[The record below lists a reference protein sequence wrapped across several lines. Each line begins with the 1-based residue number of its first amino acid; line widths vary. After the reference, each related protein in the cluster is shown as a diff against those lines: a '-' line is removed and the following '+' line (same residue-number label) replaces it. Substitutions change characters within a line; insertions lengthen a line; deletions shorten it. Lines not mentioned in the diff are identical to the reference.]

1 MTAVTRTTTRRLS
14 ADPRLRLAILMLCI
28 LGIGDAGYLTY
39 VHYSGA
45 KALCTFGGGCETV
58 QTSRWATLDGVP
70 IAILGLIGYVSIM
83 LSLAIRHEL
92 ARAAAFGIALIGF
105 GFSAY
110 LTYREL
116 FTIKAICQWC
126 VASAVLMT
134 ALTVLTAIRLLRED
148 SLSELSRTTGVR

>member
-1 MTAVTRTTTRRLS
+1 MTALAGTMTRRLA
-14 ADPRLRLAILMLCI
+14 ADPRLPLAVVVLCV

-45 KALCTFGGGCETV
+45 KALCTFGGCETV
-58 QTSRWATLDGVP
+58 QTSRWATVHGLPVA
-70 IAILGLIGYVSIM
+70 IAGLIGYVSIL
-83 LSLAIRHEL
+83 LSLAIRREL

-105 GFSAY
+105 GFSLY

-126 VASAVLMT
+126 VASAVFMT
-134 ALTVLTAIRLLRED
+134 ALTVLTAIRLWHED
-148 SLSELSRTTGVR
+148 VLSAL

>member
-14 ADPRLRLAILMLCI
+14 TDPRLGLAILILCL

-39 VHYSGA
+39 VHYSGT
-45 KALCTFGGGCETV
+45 KPLCTFGGGCETV

-70 IAILGLIGYVSIM
+70 IAILGLIGYIAIL

-92 ARAAAFGIALIGF
+92 ARAAAFGIAVVGF
-105 GFSAY
+105 GFSVY

-126 VASAVLMT
+126 VGSAVLMT
-134 ALTVLTAIRLLRED
+134 ALTVMTTVRLSREE
-148 SLSELSRTTGVR
+148 SLSELSESTGVR